1 MDHPP
6 PAPSPTPIRADATLA
21 ALAASWAGASRVF
34 QRHGLDFCCHGQQ
47 TVASACAKRGLD
59 QAVILAELHHEL
71 RLPDPDNAWH
81 ELPQSHLLAR
91 LVDHYH
97 AGHRR
102 ELPRLAALAE
112 KVEHVHRDKPDCP
125 SGLAAFVRDLATR
138 LDLHMAKE
146 ERVLFPL
153 LLAGESSPAAPI
165 ACMIQDHDE
174 HGHDLEH
181 LRELADDFVPPAEAC
196 GTWRAL
202 YLGLAEFERELM
214 EHIHLENHVLFP
226 RALHGA

>member
-1 MDHPP
+1 MDHTPP
-6 PAPSPTPIRADATLA
+6 SPSPTPIHADATLA

-47 TVASACAKRGLD
+47 TVAAACSKRGLD
-59 QAVILAELHHEL
+59 LAMVLGELHGEL
-71 RLPDPDNAWH
+71 RLPDPDDAWH

-102 ELPRLAALAE
+102 ELPRLVALAD

-125 SGLAAFVRDLATR
+125 RGLADFLRDLATR
-138 LDLHMAKE
+138 LDQHMAKE
-146 ERVLFPL
+146 ERILFPL

-174 HGHDLEH
+174 HGHDLEQ
-181 LRELADDFVPPAEAC
+181 LRALAHDFLPPAEAC

-226 RALHGA
+226 RALHGG